1 MKKHSSILILMCLT
15 VIGLGS
21 VVFGQSDDVNKYIA
35 DLESPD
41 ANLRISA
48 IEAFR
53 AQTKPARVKTPD
65 RRLER

>member
-48 IEAFR
+48 IEAFGR
-53 AQTKPARVKTPD
+53 EQRPARGHKP
-65 RRLER
+65 